1 MKRHLLLKGILWL
14 TGIIV
19 SLVIILQILL
29 SSSLLPSIINKVAAN
44 HIDGDI
50 SFGKAEVSIFRRFP
64 KITMTLED
72 FSVTYPA
79 EKFDSLERVGVQSHM
94 VFHGCGEEADTLAS
108 FKEFSASIRLF
119 PLLSGQ
125 IHIPHIDLVK
135 PRIFAHS
142 YDEHNANW
150 NIFKTSEVSA
160 ESHVSK
166 APDSLDLQNVTE
178 PEEVSEGSGLPSI
191 VLGHI
196 QLSQHPH
203 IVFTDSRDTLFA
215 MIDLKYLVLDGTLK
229 SRKMSRTRIGMRMD
243 SLFVAGRMGRDT
255 VAFGLDKL
263 GIREHR
269 GHMDFEAS
277 AKAFAATRSFGR
289 LRVPM
294 DISGAIAFP
303 KDTIPHIRL
312 DRMEAEVAGIPLKA
326 NADITL
332 AGGKTGISGNI
343 SVNECSIQGMLSN
356 YLVNFIPEAKK
367 VKTDCK
373 LNIEAS
379 IDGTYDSIAGTLPDF
394 KVSINIPEAGVR
406 YTELP
411 YDIRFGIDASASKT
425 EDAKINVV
433 LNKIKATG
441 SGLDLTVKGGADDLL
456 GNDPQLSIDTKL
468 NACLDSL
475 QKFLPDSMNVQAKG
489 SVNAH
494 LAGKM
499 KMSQLDIYNFADA
512 DLKGEVTVKN
522 IDLNSP
528 GDTLSV
534 AIDSL
539 GVTVGPEVRKSRK
552 DPSKSFKMLAING
565 HIRKADI
572 NFKEALFIK
581 AKDLTASAKNSLPEE
596 TESEGI
602 SYFSG
607 TVGADLLS
615 IKDAYGSRVMMHQTK
630 NTFRMMPKR
639 GQPTLPV
646 LTFTS
651 DNKRISLM
659 SGTNRAV
666 LSDSKIKAKAAMNT
680 IDRKLK
686 MQAFMD
692 SLAKQYPEI
701 PRDSLL
707 RHAMSRRSQ
716 HTVPA
721 WMQEEDFKSSDID
734 IRLDNTLA
742 KYFREWDLNG
752 NISVGTGLVMTP
764 QFPLRNSLKGFS
776 CSFNNDMIAID
787 SLKLT
792 AGKSKLSANGK
803 LTGLRMALLRKGLL
817 KLDVDITSDGM
828 DANELLRAYN
838 AGSSFKPEN
847 HINNEDVSDEEYLEM
862 VMADTTSTE
871 KKSNLIVIPANLN
884 ANISVDASHI
894 RYSDLDISKATAELI
909 IKERCVQI
917 TGTRA
922 VTNMGDITF
931 DGFYSTRSKQDLKS
945 GFSLNLIDIT
955 AEKVIDLMPSV
966 DTIMPLLKSFKG
978 LLNCEIAGTARIDT
992 SMNLVMPS
1000 INGIIRIGGENL
1012 SISDNELFNT
1022 LARKL
1027 MFKNKKEG
1035 KIDKMT
1041 VEGVIK
1047 DNVME
1052 IFPFVMS
1059 VDRYSLAMSGKQN
1072 LDMSFKYHVSVIKS
1086 PLVVKM
1092 GIDLYGTDFDHL
1104 KFKIGK
1110 AKYKSEKVPVFS
1122 TVIDQTK
1129 VNLLTSIKGIF
1140 EKGVEAAIKENEGQ
1154 DIIRKHKEEIQY
1166 VNATDVNLEELS
1178 EAEQQEIK
1186 QEEEAGASTLEEA
1199 AAIATESLKETGVL

>member
-1 MKRHLLLKGILWL
+1 MKRHLLLKVILWL
-14 TGIIV
+14 TGILI
-19 SLVIILQILL
+19 SLVIIAQILL
-29 SSSLLPSIINKVAAN
+29 SSSLLPSVINKVAGDY
-44 HIDGDI
+44 IDADI
-50 SFGKAEVSIFRRFP
+50 SFGKAEVSILRRFP

-79 EKFDSLERVGVQSHM
+79 EKFDSLERAGVQSHM
-94 VFHGCGEEADTLAS
+94 IYHGCGEQADTLAS

-142 YDEHNANW
+142 YDADNANW
-150 NIFKTSEVSA
+150 NIFKVSETVSDTSVTETT
-160 ESHVSK
+160 
-166 APDSLDLQNVTE
+166 DSLDIQETPETE
-178 PEEVSEGSGLPSI
+178 VASESSGMPAI

-196 QLSQHPH
+196 QLSEHPH
-203 IVFTDSRDTLFA
+203 VVFTDSRDTLFA
-215 MIDLKYLVLDGTLK
+215 MVDLKYMVLDGTLK

-255 VAFGLDKL
+255 VAFGLDRF

-289 LRVPM
+289 LRIPM
-294 DISGAIAFP
+294 EMNGAIAFP

-312 DRMEAEVAGIPLKA
+312 DRIDAEVAGIPLKA
-326 NADITL
+326 NADIML
-332 AGGKTGISGNI
+332 ADGKTGITGHL

-356 YLVNFIPEAKK
+356 YLVNFIPEVKDI
-367 VKTDCK
+367 KTDCK
-373 LNIEAS
+373 LNIEAD
-379 IDGTYDSIAGTLPDF
+379 INGVYDSYAGTLPDF
-394 KVSINIPEAGVR
+394 TASVNIPEAGIR
-406 YTELP
+406 YTGLP
-411 YDIRFGIDASASKT
+411 YDIRFGIDAIASKA
-425 EDAKINVV
+425 EDEKINVS

-441 SGLDLTVKGGADDLL
+441 SGLTVSVKGGAADVL
-456 GNDPQLSIDTKL
+456 GADPQLNIDTKL
-468 NACLDSL
+468 YACLDSL
-475 QKFLPDSMNVQAKG
+475 QKFLPDSTDIQAKG
-489 SVNAH
+489 SIDAH
-494 LAGKM
+494 LAGNM
-499 KMSQLDIYNFADA
+499 KMSQLDIYNFAGA
-512 DLKGEVTVKN
+512 DLKGEVTFRD
-522 IDLNSP
+522 IDVNSP
-528 GDTLSV
+528 HDTLSV
-534 AIDSL
+534 KIDSL
-539 GVTVGPEVRKSRK
+539 GVSVGPEVRKSRR
-552 DPSKSFKMLAING
+552 DPSRSFNMLAVNG

-581 AKDLTASAKNSLPEE
+581 AKDLSASAKNSLPEE
-596 TESEGI
+596 NEADGI

-607 TVGADLLS
+607 NISADILS
-615 IKDAYGSRVMMHQTK
+615 VKDAFGSRIMMRQSK

-651 DNKRISLM
+651 DNKRIALM
-659 SGTNRAV
+659 SGVNRAV

-692 SLAKQYPEI
+692 SLARQYPEI

-707 RHAMSRRSQ
+707 MHSMARRRQ
-716 HTVPA
+716 HTVPE
-721 WMQEEDFKSSDID
+721 WMKEEEFRESDID
-734 IRLDNTLA
+734 IRLDKTLA

-752 NISVGTGLVMTP
+752 NIGVGSGLVMTP
-764 QFPLRNSLKGFS
+764 HFPLRNSLKGFS
-776 CSFNNDMIAID
+776 CSFDNDRVAID

-792 AGKSKLSANGK
+792 AGKSELCARGE

-828 DANELLRAYN
+828 NANELLRAYN

-847 HINNEDVSDEEYLEM
+847 HMNSEDVSDEEYLEM
-862 VMADTTSTE
+862 VMADTTSHE

-894 RYSDLDISKATAELI
+894 TYSNLDISKATAELI
-909 IKERCVQI
+909 IKERCMQI

-922 VTNMGDITF
+922 MTNMGEITF
-931 DGFYSTRSKQDLKS
+931 DGFYSTRTKKDLKS

-992 SMNLVMPS
+992 SMNIVMPS

-1012 SISDNELFNT
+1012 SISDNELFKT

-1027 MFKNKKEG
+1027 MFRNKKEG
-1035 KIDKMT
+1035 RIDKMT

-1072 LDMSFKYHVSVIKS
+1072 LDMSFRYHVSVLKS
-1086 PLVVKM
+1086 PLIVRLGV
-1092 GIDLYGTDFDHL
+1092 DLYGTDFDHL

-1110 AKYKSEKVPVFS
+1110 PKYKSEKVPVFS

-1129 VNLLTSIKGIF
+1129 INLLTSIKGIF
-1140 EKGVEAAIKENEGQ
+1140 EKGVEVAIKENEDQ
-1154 DIIRKHKEEIQY
+1154 DIIRKHKENINY
-1166 VNATDVNLEELS
+1166 VNAADVNLEELS
-1178 EAEQQEIK
+1178 ETEQQQLK
-1186 QEEEAGASTLEEA
+1186 EEEANASTMEEA
-1199 AAIATESLKETGVL
+1199 AALATESLKEKGIL

>member
-1 MKRHLLLKGILWL
+1 MKRHLLLKVILWL
-14 TGIIV
+14 TGILI
-19 SLVIILQILL
+19 SLVIIAQILL
-29 SSSLLPSIINKVAAN
+29 SSSLLPSVINKVAGDY
-44 HIDGDI
+44 IDADI

-79 EKFDSLERVGVQSHM
+79 EKFDSLERAGVQSHM
-94 VFHGCGEEADTLAS
+94 TYHGCGEYADTLAS

-142 YDEHNANW
+142 YDADNANW
-150 NIFKTSEVSA
+150 NIFKTSGVAAEASATEVT
-160 ESHVSK
+160 
-166 APDSLDLQNVTE
+166 DSLKVQNN
-178 PEEVSEGSGLPSI
+178 PETVDASEGSGMPAI

-196 QLSQHPH
+196 QLSEHPH
-203 IVFTDSRDTLFA
+203 VVFTDSRDTLFA
-215 MIDLKYLVLDGTLK
+215 MVDLKYLVLDGTLK

-243 SLFVAGRMGRDT
+243 SLFIAGRIGRDT
-255 VAFGLDKL
+255 VAFGLDMF
-263 GIREHR
+263 GIRQHR
-269 GHMDFEAS
+269 GHMDFEAK

-294 DISGAIAFP
+294 EMNGAIAFP

-312 DRMEAEVAGIPLKA
+312 DRIDAEVAGIPLKA
-326 NADITL
+326 NADVRL
-332 AGGKTGISGNI
+332 ADGKTGITGHL

-356 YLVNFIPEAKK
+356 YLGNIIPEVKNI
-367 VKTDCK
+367 KTDCK
-373 LNIEAS
+373 LNIEAD
-379 IDGTYDSIAGTLPDF
+379 INGVYDSHAGTLPDF
-394 KVSINIPEAGVR
+394 TASVNIPEAGIR
-406 YTELP
+406 YTGLP
-411 YDIRFGIDASASKT
+411 YDIRVGIDIEAAKAQD
-425 EDAKINVV
+425 EKINVS

-441 SGLDLTVKGGADDLL
+441 SGLTVSVKGGAADVL
-456 GNDPQLSIDTKL
+456 GADPQLNIDTKL
-468 NACLDSL
+468 YACLDSL
-475 QKFLPDSMNVQAKG
+475 QKFLPDSTDIQAKG
-489 SVNAH
+489 SIDAH
-494 LAGKM
+494 LAGNM
-499 KMSQLDIYNFADA
+499 KMSQLDIYNFAGA
-512 DLKGEVTVKN
+512 DLKGEVTFRD
-522 IDLNSP
+522 IDVNSP
-528 GDTLSV
+528 HDTLSV
-534 AIDSL
+534 KIDSL
-539 GVTVGPEVRKSRK
+539 GVSVGPEVRKSRR
-552 DPSKSFKMLAING
+552 DPSRSFNMLAVNG

-572 NFKEALFIK
+572 NFKESLFIK
-581 AKDLTASAKNSLPEE
+581 AKDLSASAKNSLPEE
-596 TESEGI
+596 NEAEGI

-607 TVGADLLS
+607 NISADILS
-615 IKDAYGSRVMMHQTK
+615 VKDAFGSRIMMRQSK

-651 DNKRISLM
+651 DNKRIALM
-659 SGTNRAV
+659 SGVNRAV

-692 SLAKQYPEI
+692 SLARQYPEI

-707 RHAMSRRSQ
+707 RHVMSRRNK
-716 HTVPA
+716 HAVPE
-721 WMQEEDFKSSDID
+721 WMMEEDFKDSDID

-752 NISVGTGLVMTP
+752 NIGVGSGLVMTP
-764 QFPLRNSLKGFS
+764 HFPLRNSLKGFS
-776 CSFNNDMIAID
+776 CSFDNDRVAID

-792 AGKSKLSANGK
+792 AGKSELSARGE

-828 DANELLRAYN
+828 NANELLRAYN
-838 AGSSFKPEN
+838 AGSSFQPEKHMN
-847 HINNEDVSDEEYLEM
+847 SEDISDEEYLEM
-862 VMADTTSTE
+862 VMADTTSQE

-894 RYSDLDISKATAELI
+894 IYSDLDISKATAELI

-922 VTNMGDITF
+922 MTNMGEITF
-931 DGFYSTRSKQDLKS
+931 DGFYSTRTKKDLKS

-1072 LDMSFKYHVSVIKS
+1072 LDMSFKYHVSVLKS
-1086 PLVVKM
+1086 PLLVRL

-1110 AKYKSEKVPVFS
+1110 PKYKSEKVPVFS
-1122 TVIDQTK
+1122 TVIDQAK
-1129 VNLLTSIKGIF
+1129 INLLTSIKDIF
-1140 EKGVEAAIKENEGQ
+1140 EKGVEVAIKENEEQ
-1154 DIIRKHKEEIQY
+1154 DIIRKHKENINY

-1178 EAEQQEIK
+1178 EAEQQQLK
-1186 QEEEAGASTLEEA
+1186 EEEANASTMEEA
-1199 AAIATESLKETGVL
+1199 AALATESLKEKGIL

>member
-1 MKRHLLLKGILWL
+1 MKRHLLLKVILWL
-14 TGIIV
+14 TGILV

-29 SSSLLPSIINKVAAN
+29 SSSLLPSVINKVAGDY
-44 HIDGDI
+44 IDADI

-79 EKFDSLERVGVQSHM
+79 EKFDSLERAGVQSHM
-94 VFHGCGEEADTLAS
+94 IYHGCGEQADTLAS
-108 FKEFSASIRLF
+108 FKEFSASLRLF
-119 PLLSGQ
+119 PLLRGQ

-142 YDEHNANW
+142 YEADNANW
-150 NIFKTSEVSA
+150 NIFKVSETVSDTSVTETT
-160 ESHVSK
+160 
-166 APDSLDLQNVTE
+166 DSLDIQETPETE
-178 PEEVSEGSGLPSI
+178 VASESSGMPAI

-196 QLSQHPH
+196 QLSEHPH
-203 IVFTDSRDTLFA
+203 VVFTDSRDTLFA
-215 MIDLKYLVLDGTLK
+215 MVDLKYLVLDGTLK

-255 VAFGLDKL
+255 VAFGLDMF
-263 GIREHR
+263 GIRQHR
-269 GHMDFEAS
+269 GHMDFEAK

-289 LRVPM
+289 LRIPM
-294 DISGAIAFP
+294 EMNGAIAFP

-312 DRMEAEVAGIPLKA
+312 DRIDAEVAGIPLKA
-326 NADITL
+326 NADVRL
-332 AGGKTGISGNI
+332 ADGKTGITGHL

-356 YLVNFIPEAKK
+356 YLVNFIPEVKDI
-367 VKTDCK
+367 KTDCK
-373 LNIEAS
+373 LNIEAD
-379 IDGTYDSIAGTLPDF
+379 INGVYDSYAGTLPDF
-394 KVSINIPEAGVR
+394 TASVNIPEAGIR
-406 YTELP
+406 YTGLP
-411 YDIRFGIDASASKT
+411 YDIRFGIDAIASKA
-425 EDAKINVV
+425 EDEKVNVS

-441 SGLDLTVKGGADDLL
+441 SGLTVSVKGGAADVL
-456 GNDPQLSIDTKL
+456 GADPQLNIDTKL
-468 NACLDSL
+468 YACLDSL
-475 QKFLPDSMNVQAKG
+475 QKFLPDSTDIQAKG
-489 SVNAH
+489 SIDAH
-494 LAGKM
+494 LAGNM
-499 KMSQLDIYNFADA
+499 KMSQLDIYNFAGA
-512 DLKGEVTVKN
+512 DLKGEVTFRD
-522 IDLNSP
+522 IDVNSP
-528 GDTLSV
+528 HDTLSV
-534 AIDSL
+534 KIDSL
-539 GVTVGPEVRKSRK
+539 GVSVGPEVRKSRR
-552 DPSKSFKMLAING
+552 DPSRSFNMLAVNG

-581 AKDLTASAKNSLPEE
+581 AKDLSASAKNSLPEE
-596 TESEGI
+596 NEADGI

-607 TVGADLLS
+607 NISADILS
-615 IKDAYGSRVMMHQTK
+615 VKDAFGSRIMLHQSR

-651 DNKRISLM
+651 DNKRIALM
-659 SGTNRAV
+659 SGVNRAV

-692 SLAKQYPEI
+692 SLARQYPEI

-707 RHAMSRRSQ
+707 MHSMARRRQ
-716 HTVPA
+716 HTVPE
-721 WMQEEDFKSSDID
+721 WMKEEEFRESDID
-734 IRLDNTLA
+734 IRLDKTLA

-752 NISVGTGLVMTP
+752 NIGVGSGLVMTP
-764 QFPLRNSLKGFS
+764 HFPLRNSLKGFS
-776 CSFNNDMIAID
+776 CSFDNDRVAID

-792 AGKSKLSANGK
+792 AGKSELCARGE

-828 DANELLRAYN
+828 NANELLRAYN

-847 HINNEDVSDEEYLEM
+847 HMNSEDVSDEEYLEM
-862 VMADTTSTE
+862 VMADTTSQE

-894 RYSDLDISKATAELI
+894 TYSNLDISKATAELI
-909 IKERCVQI
+909 IKERCMQI

-922 VTNMGDITF
+922 MTNMGEITF
-931 DGFYSTRSKQDLKS
+931 DGFYSTRTKKDLKS

-992 SMNLVMPS
+992 SMNIVMPS

-1012 SISDNELFNT
+1012 SISDNELFKT

-1027 MFKNKKEG
+1027 MFRNKKEG
-1035 KIDKMT
+1035 RIDKMT

-1072 LDMSFKYHVSVIKS
+1072 LDMSFRYHVSVLKS
-1086 PLVVKM
+1086 PLIVRLGV
-1092 GIDLYGTDFDHL
+1092 DLYGTDFDHL

-1110 AKYKSEKVPVFS
+1110 PKYKSEKVPVFS

-1129 VNLLTSIKGIF
+1129 INLLTSIKGIF
-1140 EKGVEAAIKENEGQ
+1140 EKGVEVAIKENEDQ
-1154 DIIRKHKEEIQY
+1154 DIIRKHKENINY

-1178 EAEQQEIK
+1178 EAEQQQLK
-1186 QEEEAGASTLEEA
+1186 EEEANASTMEEA
-1199 AAIATESLKETGVL
+1199 AALATESLKEKGIL